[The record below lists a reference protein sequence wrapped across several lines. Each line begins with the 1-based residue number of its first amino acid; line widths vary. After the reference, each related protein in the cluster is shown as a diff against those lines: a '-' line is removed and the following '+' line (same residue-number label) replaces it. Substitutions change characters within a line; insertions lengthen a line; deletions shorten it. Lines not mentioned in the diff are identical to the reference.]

1 MEIKLYNMG
10 CEKNKIN
17 KTSYLLNEYIC
28 EGNLVEGTSY
38 IRPSIRIQIENF
50 GYNYVIIPQ
59 FGRAYFVDNIIVE
72 RTMIFRI
79 DLIVDVLYTYRT
91 DILSQTAL
99 INRTTNDIYSDE
111 YLTDNTYSFA
121 NDVDVEDIFRTSL
134 PAFDFI
140 SIESK
145 EENNIVFNVQMISSD
160 ITFNLI
166 AGEIKADYYLQI
178 PSSAISGVNTFLF
191 SYFLTASQLNKLAL
205 KCIENSEFASHI
217 VSIKALP
224 INAYN
229 YTDILTQGRIVYNGE
244 VIIDSVYFASS
255 YSVNTTVRL
264 GSFTINV
271 PITSFKDF
279 NPYTKYFIYL
289 PFHGTVE
296 IPSEYI
302 LKRPTGS
309 NNSISIDILF
319 NFANCELVYAIYTTT
334 IDWFKCPIHTYRISI
349 GTDIPVTSTNQQEIN
364 RTRES
369 TGINNFAKVVTG
381 ASMFAAGIGT
391 ANPAFVLA
399 GAGAI
404 ISSIIGGVAA
414 NKSIPDPSVVESGM
428 GNTSI
433 SIYQPKQIIFYT
445 VKRRVAG
452 YGINIIGKP
461 SNREVLLSGLYD
473 GDIFTIYEMHL
484 DTANSSITTGFY
496 ATSQELDE
504 IISKLKDFCIK

>member
-1 MEIKLYNMG
+1 MEIKFYNMS

-28 EGNLVEGTSY
+28 EGNLVDGTSY

-59 FGRAYFVDNIIVE
+59 FGRAYFVDNITVE
-72 RTMIFRI
+72 RTMMFRV
-79 DLIVDVLYTYRT
+79 DLVVDVLYTYRT
-91 DILSQTAL
+91 NILNQTAL
-99 INRTTNDIYSDE
+99 INRTTNDTYSDA

-121 NDVDVEDIFRTSL
+121 NDVDVDILFQTFL
-134 PAFDFI
+134 PAFDFT
-140 SIESK
+140 SIEFE

-160 ITFNLI
+160 VTYNII
-166 AGEIKADYYLQI
+166 AGEIDTDYYLQI

-191 SYFLTASQLNKLAL
+191 SYFLTASQLNKLAI
-205 KCIENSEFASHI
+205 KCIENSEFASYI

-244 VIIDSVYFASS
+244 VIIDSVYFAAS
-255 YSVNTTVRL
+255 YNVNTTVRL
-264 GSFTINV
+264 GSFNIFV
-271 PITSFKDF
+271 PINSFKDF
-279 NPYTKYFIYL
+279 NPYTKYFVYL
-289 PFHGTVE
+289 PFQGTVE

-302 LKRPTGS
+302 LKWSTSRE
-309 NNSISIDILF
+309 NSIFIDILF
-319 NFANCELVYAIYTTT
+319 NFANCELIYAIYTKT
-334 IDWFKCPIHTYRISI
+334 IDGFKCPIQTYRIPI

-404 ISSIIGGVAA
+404 ISSIVGGIAA

-433 SIYQPKQIIFYT
+433 SIYQTGQIIFYT

-461 SNREVLLSGLYD
+461 SNREVLLSSLDD

-484 DTANSSITTGFY
+484 DTANSFITTGFY